1 MMKSRFTIA
10 ILLLSMFVV
19 TGCISKSL
27 EEAQV
32 DFCQALVAYGDA
44 VQALQNVN
52 HSTTVE
58 ELQAA
63 RDNVSDARD
72 AVGDAAVDLREARIR
87 SAENAWENTQEA
99 INDIS
104 GDATLG
110 EAAAI
115 VRRQALILATEIDKI
130 SNVSCRR
137 R

>member
-1 MMKSRFTIA
+1 MKSRITIS

-58 ELQAA
+58 ELQAV
-63 RDNVSDARD
+63 RDNVSEARD
-72 AVGDAAVDLREARIR
+72 AVGDAAVDLRETRIR
-87 SAENAWENTQEA
+87 SAENAWENTQET

-110 EAAAI
+110 EAAAT
-115 VRRQALILATEIDKI
+115 VRGQALILATEIDKI
-130 SNVSCRR
+130 TNVSCGRR
-137 R
+137 

>member
-1 MMKSRFTIA
+1 MKSRITIS

-32 DFCQALVAYGDA
+32 DFCQALVTYGDA
-44 VQALQNVN
+44 VRELQNVN
-52 HSTTVE
+52 AGTTVE
-58 ELQAA
+58 ELQSAS
-63 RDNVSDARD
+63 DDVVDARD
-72 AVGDAAVDLREARIR
+72 AVGDAAVDLSEARIR

-110 EAAAI
+110 KAAAT
-115 VRRQALILATEIDKI
+115 VRGQAAILVTEIERIDNI
-130 SNVSCRR
+130 SCGRR
-137 R
+137 

>member
-1 MMKSRFTIA
+1 
-10 ILLLSMFVV
+10 
-19 TGCISKSL
+19 
-27 EEAQV
+27 
-32 DFCQALVAYGDA
+32 VAYGDA

>member
-1 MMKSRFTIA
+1 MTKSRFTIA

-110 EAAAI
+110 EAAAT
-115 VRRQALILATEIDKI
+115 VRGQALILATEIDKI
-130 SNVSCRR
+130 SNVSCGRR
-137 R
+137 

>member
-1 MMKSRFTIA
+1 MKSRFKIA

-87 SAENAWENTQEA
+87 SVENAWENTQEA

>member
-1 MMKSRFTIA
+1 MKSRFTIA